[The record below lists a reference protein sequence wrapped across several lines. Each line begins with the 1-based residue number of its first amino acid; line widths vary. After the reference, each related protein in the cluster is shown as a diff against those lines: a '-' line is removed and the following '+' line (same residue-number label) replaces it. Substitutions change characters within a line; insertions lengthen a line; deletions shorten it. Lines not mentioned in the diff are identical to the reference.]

1 MHQVIHEFSLQY
13 LPQKKKK
20 IVCNIKKKKK
30 KSIEIENS
38 LTKQK
43 QSLMTTHVI
52 ISRN

>member
-30 KSIEIENS
+30 KIN
-38 LTKQK
+38 
-43 QSLMTTHVI
+43 
-52 ISRN
+52 RNREFID

>member
-1 MHQVIHEFSLQY
+1 MNL
-13 LPQKKKK
+13 
-20 IVCNIKKKKK
+20 VCNIFLKKKKKKKK